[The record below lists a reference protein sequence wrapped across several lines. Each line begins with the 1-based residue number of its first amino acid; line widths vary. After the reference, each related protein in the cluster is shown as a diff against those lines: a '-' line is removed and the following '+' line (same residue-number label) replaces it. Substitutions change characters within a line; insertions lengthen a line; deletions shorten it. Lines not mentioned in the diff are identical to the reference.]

1 MHIGVQSTEDTYG
14 LPEECGTS
22 CCSATRVGIIGSSKL
37 LVSGTVFSASSRGT
51 ALDADSTMDGP
62 VAATVV
68 ITAGG
73 AKTS

>member
-1 MHIGVQSTEDTYG
+1 MGVQSTEDRYG

-22 CCSATRVGIIGSSKL
+22 CCSVTRVGVIGSSNL
-37 LVSGTVFSASSRGT
+37 LVSGTVFPASSRGT
-51 ALDADSTMDGP
+51 ALDVDSTVDDGP

-73 AKTS
+73 AKMS

>member
-22 CCSATRVGIIGSSKL
+22 CCSATKVGVIGSSKL

-51 ALDADSTMDGP
+51 ALDVDSTVDGP
-62 VAATVV
+62 VATTVV
-68 ITAGG
+68 INAGG
-73 AKTS
+73 AKMS